1 MKPRVTAFRFWTM
14 PSAWLCLPGCIV
26 LLVTG
31 CATGS
36 LPDIKRIDTSSA
48 RSVQLENARGP
59 LSRERSA
66 EIIGKLKERAGDI
79 SILDRHVAV
88 EQAAVDSPLVVGN
101 KATLLQDGPATYKAM
116 LAAIRSAKH
125 HINLETYIIEDD
137 EVGREFSNV
146 LIRKREQGVQ
156 VNLIYD
162 SAGSINTP
170 REFFDRLRDNGIQ
183 VIEFNPVNPL
193 EATKDWALNNRDH
206 RKLLVADGRV
216 AFVGGINISSVYS
229 SGSGPGLSRKSPA
242 KARARAA
249 AADKSKS
256 AAWRDTHI
264 QIEGPVVA
272 EFQKLFMQTWEKQG
286 GQPLDGSG
294 YFPRLEER
302 GKDIVRAVG
311 SAADEPYAQIYV
323 TVVSAINSAEKQI
336 HITNAYFVPDDQ
348 LLEALQNASR
358 RGVDVK
364 LILPS
369 HTDFWVVF
377 HAGRA
382 HYTAL
387 LEAGVKIYER
397 QGPLLHSK
405 TAAIDGVWSCVGST
419 NLDWRSFLHNNEIDA
434 VVLGDGFAA
443 QMQAMFD
450 NDLAQSRAIDLKTWK
465 KRPVG
470 DRLKEWSAGW
480 WEYWL

>member
-1 MKPRVTAFRFWTM
+1 M
-14 PSAWLCLPGCIV
+14 PSAWLCLPACIV

-36 LPDIKRIDTSSA
+36 LPDIKRIETRSA

-116 LAAIRSAKH
+116 FAAIRSAKH

-137 EVGREFSNV
+137 EVGREFSDV

-156 VNLIYD
+156 VNLLYD
-162 SAGSINTP
+162 SAGSITTP

-193 EATKDWALNNRDH
+193 EGKKDWALNNRDH
-206 RKLLVADGRV
+206 RKLLVADGRI

-242 KARARAA
+242 KAKA

-286 GQPLDGSG
+286 GEPLDGSG

-311 SAADEPYAQIYV
+311 SAADEPYSQIYV
-323 TVVSAINSAEKQI
+323 TVVSAINSAEKEI
-336 HITNAYFVPDDQ
+336 RITNAYFVPDEQ
-348 LLEALQNASR
+348 LLGALQNAAR
-358 RGVDVK
+358 RGVDVR

-369 HTDFWVVF
+369 HTDFWAVF

-405 TAAIDGVWSCVGST
+405 TAVIDGVWSCVGST

-434 VVLGDGFAA
+434 VVLGDEFAA

-450 NDLAQSRAIDLKTWK
+450 NDLAQSRAIDLKAWK
-465 KRPVG
+465 KRPVS
-470 DRLKEWSAGW
+470 DRFKEWSAGW